1 MTCSGAGWD
10 AGIELEFSPDQGLC
24 SWSKTGSPA
33 PGSGFFYPARPL
45 FFFSLSCYKWRWW
58 HISGI
63 CKLFV
68 SMTMFRGEWNE
79 LFPIIKCLFFSCLLG
94 NLTWV
99 IFRPIFFS
107 YEKQGMIFQNFLSQG
122 SFAVVIWFVTVEI
135 CSSLICRGVNLVAF
149 LNWKMPEWKEYVVHL
164 YYLY

>member
-1 MTCSGAGWD
+1 MQESNWNLVQIKDFVPGPKQD
-10 AGIELEFSPDQGLC
+10 LQHQDQVSFILPDH
-24 SWSKTGSPA
+24 
-33 PGSGFFYPARPL
+33 